1 MAFGLGDKH
10 NYDAISD
17 IQQQT
22 TPAGPDGRG
31 LLAESDMGYYKKSRK
46 RGIHAQVFTGQ
57 FRPTDI
63 ERNSMLSY
71 GYGDSSHRGPDA
83 KEELAPSIQG
93 KSPSSVKQ
101 TFGIFHRR
109 NNSTLVNSGLSN
121 TQRKSASKK
130 LNIGIDM
137 MEAEFNGVHN
147 FNKQRPSADLRAI
160 ASHKVLTGRGKMVS
174 FTNNDKV

>member
-1 MAFGLGDKH
+1 MAFGLGDKN

-17 IQQQT
+17 IQQQP

-71 GYGDSSHRGPDA
+71 GYGGSSNRGHEA
-83 KEELAPSIQG
+83 KDELASMLG
-93 KSPSSVKQ
+93 KSPSS
-101 TFGIFHRR
+101 
-109 NNSTLVNSGLSN
+109 
-121 TQRKSASKK
+121 
-130 LNIGIDM
+130 
-137 MEAEFNGVHN
+137 
-147 FNKQRPSADLRAI
+147 NK
-160 ASHKVLTGRGKMVS
+160 
-174 FTNNDKV
+174 